1 MKREGQIKVDS
12 ENLFPIIKKWLYSDK
27 DIFLREIVANGCDA
41 IKKYQSLCS
50 IGETEGDG
58 AKPRIDVI
66 LDKDA
71 KTLTVKDNGLGMTE
85 DEVEKYITQIAFS
98 GAQEF
103 IEKYSDKTDAENGII
118 GHFGL
123 GFYSAYMVSD
133 TVEIDTLSY
142 QKDAQAVHW
151 SSDGTRTYEI
161 TDSDRTDR
169 GTEIIMHLS
178 ADGEEFCDSYKLRN
192 VLKKYCNFMPYEIFF
207 TCVQDKKKEEEEKAN
222 AENEENAETENK
234 EPEEKPVN
242 ITNPLWLKAPKDCT
256 TEEYEDFYRE
266 VFPDINPPLFWIHL
280 NVDYP
285 FNLKGILYFPRQTD
299 KLQVMPGEIKLYSN
313 QVYIADNIKEVVPEF
328 LMLLKGVIDCPDLP
342 LNVSRSF
349 LQNDGEVAKISKH
362 ITKKVAD
369 KLISIFKNER
379 SDYEGYWDDIAPFI
393 KFGCIKDDK
402 FYDRMKDIILYKTI
416 NGEFKTFSELPKTE
430 GNKVYYVSS
439 TDVQAQYIKLFKDNG
454 LDAVILEHNID
465 THYITYLEYKEQ
477 DIKFVR
483 IDSETDEA
491 LKSDEDDKSDETDS
505 EKIVEIFKTALSD
518 DKIEIKAQALKTAD
532 TPAIITINEYQR
544 RLNDMNRMYGNM
556 FGGMDEKA
564 KETLIVN
571 TANSIVARLTGFDEE
586 KQKLICRHIYDLAA
600 ISQRRLSAE
609 ELEAFIASSVKV
621 MNLL

>member
-50 IGETEGDG
+50 IGETENDG

-71 KTLTVKDNGLGMTE
+71 KTLTVKDNGIGMTE
-85 DEVEKYITQIAFS
+85 DEVERYITQIAFS

-103 IEKYSDKTDAENGII
+103 IEKYNDKTDAENGII

-142 QKDAQAVHW
+142 QNGAKPVHW
-151 SSDGTRTYEI
+151 SSDGTNTYEI
-161 TDSDRTDR
+161 SDSSKTER

-178 ADGEEFCDSYKLRN
+178 EDGEEFCDSYKLRN

-207 TCVQDKKKEEEEKAN
+207 TCVQDKAKEDAEKAENQKDEEEKS
-222 AENEENAETENK
+222 ESRQ
-234 EPEEKPVN
+234 PEEKPVN
-242 ITNPLWLKAPKDCT
+242 ITSPLWLKAPKDCT

-379 SDYEGYWDDIAPFI
+379 SDYEGYWDDIAPFV

-416 NGEFKTFSELPKTE
+416 NGEFKTFSELPKTA

-465 THYITYLEYKEQ
+465 THYITYLEYKEK
-477 DIKFVR
+477 DIRFVR

-491 LKSDEDDKSDETDS
+491 LKSDDNDKSDAADN
-505 EKIVEIFKTALSD
+505 EKIIEIFKNALSD
-518 DKIEIKAQALKTAD
+518 DKIEIKAQALKTTD
-532 TPAIITINEYQR
+532 TPAMITIDEYQR
-544 RLNDMNRMYGNM
+544 RLNDMNKMYGNM
-556 FGGMDEKA
+556 FGAMNDKA

-571 TANSIVARLTGFDEE
+571 TANSVIGKLTELDEE
-586 KQKLICRHIYDLAA
+586 KQKLICRHIYDLAI
-600 ISQRRLSAE
+600 ISQRRLSAA
-609 ELEAFIASSVKV
+609 ELEAFIANSVKV
-621 MNLL
+621 MDLI